1 MEKLISEKELPDALW
16 KAIVTE
22 MLPDFID
29 FFIPELYEVIDFN
42 RGFEFLEQELEKII
56 KKSKKHRKYTDK
68 LVKVYLKDGKEQWIL
83 KLITNSNTQFYAKNS
98 LKLSRFL
105 A

>member
-1 MEKLISEKELPDALW
+1 MKKYH
-16 KAIVTE
+16 
-22 MLPDFID
+22 
-29 FFIPELYEVIDFN
+29 FFRYLSSYKFFMPELYDVIDFN
-42 RGFEFLEQELEKII
+42 RNFEFLEQELEKII